1 MYRFHFPLLNP
12 RWNRRLNFLDSGEDQ
27 RIFLLNYICLIFEID
42 GNVL

>member
-27 RIFLLNYICLIFEID
+27 RIFFVELYLLDFRN
-42 GNVL
+42 